1 MAVDGVVLREAIR
14 AWVDATGTAR
24 EATAFDI
31 AETVR
36 WLEKG
41 LSGFFHLA
49 NGTALLTL
57 GLSIAVSGG
66 YHRLIGVAGIVAGLG
81 FLSGGYATAHT
92 GFSPEAGS
100 VLDHGAAATGAV
112 RARHI
117 DRDGAS
123 RGSERL
129 SVASGPLT
137 DHRAQ
142 GGDPTRAPSNGGR
155 STQAGRDHA

>member
-1 MAVDGVVLREAIR
+1 M
-14 AWVDATGTAR
+14 VDATGTAR

-81 FLSGGYATAHT
+81 FLGGGLRDSAH
-92 GFSPEAGS
+92 GLLARS
-100 VLDHGAAATGAV
+100 
-112 RARHI
+112 RARC
-117 DRDGAS
+117 
-123 RGSERL
+123 
-129 SVASGPLT
+129 
-137 DHRAQ
+137 
-142 GGDPTRAPSNGGR
+142 
-155 STQAGRDHA
+155 